1 MGSNKPIFEKLPM
14 FNRAKGQGNR
24 ASGVCNGSDI
34 SELSFLG
41 KFYDVFEWS
50 LKRYTD
56 LG

>member
-41 KFYDVFEWS
+41 KFYDVFE
-50 LKRYTD
+50 
-56 LG
+56 